1 MNANGTIPAAPADPV
16 ASVAVAEADARREL
30 PLLEVKDLSVAFTSH
45 KETVTVVDHVSF
57 SVRAGE
63 TLGIVGE
70 SGSGKTVSSLAL
82 LNLLPASAKITGSA
96 TFDGRELVGMSPRR
110 LRAVRGNEISVIFQE
125 PMTSLDPSFTVGNQ
139 LTEAYRNHRGGSRRE
154 ATDRATEMLR
164 LVGIPEPTRRL
175 AEYPHSFSGGMRQ
188 RVMIAMA
195 LICSPKLLIADEP
208 TTALDVTIQS
218 QILELLKSLQAEL
231 GMAMIFVTH
240 DLGVVA
246 SVCDQVSVMY
256 AGQVIEQSPID
267 DFFTRPLHPYSAGLL
282 DSMPQ
287 SVQKGERLRM
297 IAGTV
302 PPPSRFPVGCRFNP
316 RCNYVVQACTTDP
329 PPIETVDGGRE
340 VRCIRHAEL
349 SLEPAE

>member
-1 MNANGTIPAAPADPV
+1 MSGDAT
-16 ASVAVAEADARREL
+16 AEA
-30 PLLEVKDLSVAFTSH
+30 PLLEVTDLSVSFTGH

-82 LNLLPASAKITGSA
+82 VGLLPRNSTVTGSA
-96 TFDGRELVGMSPRR
+96 RFGGRELIGMSTRQ
-110 LRAVRGNEISVIFQE
+110 LRDVRGNDISVIFQE

-139 LTEAYRNHRGGSRRE
+139 LMEAYRNHNGGSKAAARE
-154 ATDRATEMLR
+154 RALEMLR
-164 LVGIPEPTRRL
+164 LVGIPEPQKRI

-188 RVMIAMA
+188 RVMIALA
-195 LICSPKLLIADEP
+195 LICSPRLLIADEP

-218 QILELLKSLQAEL
+218 QILELLRRLQVEL
-231 GMAMIFVTH
+231 GMAIIFVTH

-246 SVCDQVSVMY
+246 SVCDQVSEMY
-256 AGQVIEQSPID
+256 AGQVVEQAPVD
-267 DFFTRPLHPYSAGLL
+267 DFFAAPRHPYSVGLL

-287 SVQKGERLRM
+287 AVAKGERLRM

-302 PPPSRFPVGCRFNP
+302 PQPSRFPVGCRFAP
-316 RCNYVVQACTTDP
+316 RCPHVLEACTTAP
-329 PPIETVDGGRE
+329 PALEQLDDSRR
-340 VRCIRHAEL
+340 VRCIRHADL
-349 SLEPAE
+349 AAEITR